1 MKTKT
6 EISLLFFLFLV
17 SITQVLQA
25 QKSGSLINLHVNC
38 NRCDMNYIR
47 QEIPYVNHVRDQGL
61 ADVQAFINQIRSGNG
76 GSVYELSF
84 TGKNDFEGLKQE
96 LVFESNP
103 NQTRDEIR
111 EGLLKRIEAGLLP
124 YLLQTGKQDKVLILV
139 EHEETT
145 EEEPQEVTLDPWKYW
160 IFEVRGEG
168 NLEKESQRNSFDLEF
183 GIEADH
189 VTEEWKIQGDIE
201 FNISE
206 SQFNSDEEEFI
217 SSRTRHFFD
226 GGVIRSL
233 GGHWSAGLFGGV
245 SHNTF
250 NNIDFSYYASPAVEF
265 SIYPYQ
271 EAIRRELTLVY
282 RMSFTRNN
290 YIEETIYG
298 KKNEGLMRQVVGL
311 RSRFRQPWGDLFA
324 SLEASSFLHDFSKNR
339 LELDGFINIR
349 LFQGFS
355 LRVNTEVQFIR
366 DLITLPAGESSLEDI
381 LLRQRQIATDF
392 TMEFG
397 IGVAYTFGSAFNS
410 IVNTRL

>member
-6 EISLLFFLFLV
+6 EISLLICLFLV
-17 SITQVLQA
+17 SLTQVLQA
-25 QKSGSLINLHVNC
+25 QKSGGLINLHVNC

-61 ADVQAFINQIRSGNG
+61 ADVQAFINRIRSGNG

-124 YLLQTGKQDKVLILV
+124 YLLQTGKQDKVLIQV

-189 VTEEWKIQGDIE
+189 VTEDWKIRGDIE

-206 SQFNSDEEEFI
+206 SRFNSDEEEFI
-217 SSRTRHFFD
+217 SVRNRHFFD

-265 SIYPYQ
+265 SIYPYR

-282 RMSFTRNN
+282 RVSFTKNN

-355 LRVNTEVQFIR
+355 LRVNTEIQFIR